1 MTVAFHKMTGSGN
14 DFVML
19 DGRTTTEADWPTE
32 RIARACDRRDGVGA
46 DGLVILTPA
55 GSDRVRM
62 TYFNSD
68 GSRAAMCGNAALCS
82 TRLAAR
88 LAMADPALLTLVTD
102 AGDYQ
107 ARCVGAGHLAEI
119 RFPDTA
125 VPERVAIPVAAGEA
139 WVALGTVGVPHLVTL
154 VTDVADVPL
163 AARGRELR
171 CHPGAGP
178 AGANANFVSRLI
190 DGSGTAT
197 PADPAEPS
205 WAIRTYER
213 GVEGETLACGTGTVA
228 AALALGSSG
237 LDQLP
242 LRFRSA
248 SGRVLAVQAEVDGHM
263 ASHVWLCGEGRLVF
277 TGAGSRVSG
286 APPTN
291 QGRNWLAEGLLHT
304 YPPSNLT

>member
-19 DGRTTTEADWPTE
+19 DGRTTTEADWPAE

-46 DGLVILTPA
+46 DGLVLLTPT
-55 GSDRVRM
+55 GPDRVRM

-88 LAMADPALLTLVTD
+88 LEIADPALLTLVTD

-107 ARCVGAGHLAEI
+107 ARCVGEGHLAEI

-125 VPERVAIPVAAGEA
+125 VPERVAIPVAAGEH

-154 VTDVADVPL
+154 VADVAAVPL
-163 AARGRELR
+163 GVRGRELR
-171 CHPGAGP
+171 FHPGAGP
-178 AGANANFVSRLI
+178 AGANANFVSRLA
-190 DGSGTAT
+190 SASST
-197 PADPAEPS
+197 PAPDPAEPT

-228 AALALGSSG
+228 AALALAAAG

-248 SGRVLAVQAEVDGHM
+248 SGRVLAVQAELDGHL
-263 ASHVWLCGEGRLVF
+263 ASQVWLCGEGRLVY
-277 TGAGSRVSG
+277 SG
-286 APPTN
+286 E
-291 QGRNWLAEGLLHT
+291 WLEG
-304 YPPSNLT
+304 

>member
-1 MTVAFHKMTGSGN
+1 MSVAFHKMTGSGN

-19 DGRTTTEADWPTE
+19 DGRTTTEADWPAG

-55 GSDRVRM
+55 GPNRVQM

-88 LAMADPALLTLVTD
+88 LGMADPALMTLVTD
-102 AGDYQ
+102 AGDYE
-107 ARCVGAGHLAEI
+107 ARCVGESHLAEI
-119 RFPDTA
+119 RFPDTT
-125 VPERVAIPVAAGEA
+125 VPLTVAIPLAAGER
-139 WVALGTVGVPHLVTL
+139 WMVLGTVGVPHLVTG
-154 VTDVADVPL
+154 VADVVAVPL
-163 AARGRELR
+163 AVRGRELR
-171 CHPGAGP
+171 FHTGAGP
-178 AGANANFVSRLI
+178 AGANANFVSRLA
-190 DGSGTAT
+190 GSSGTAT
-197 PADPAEPS
+197 PDPAEPS

-228 AALALGSSG
+228 AALSIAAAG

-248 SGRVLAVQAEVDGHM
+248 SGRVLSVAAELNGAA
-263 ASHVWLCGEGRLVF
+263 ASDVWLCGEGRCVF
-277 TGAGSRVSG
+277 AGV
-286 APPTN
+286 
-291 QGRNWLAEGLLHT
+291 WEE
-304 YPPSNLT
+304 